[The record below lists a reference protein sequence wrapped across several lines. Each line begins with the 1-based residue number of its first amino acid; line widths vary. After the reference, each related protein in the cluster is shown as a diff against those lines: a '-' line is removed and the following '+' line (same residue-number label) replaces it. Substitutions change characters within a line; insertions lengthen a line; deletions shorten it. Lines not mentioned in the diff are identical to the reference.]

1 MWKIKRKNIIV
12 YVLVLPFSGVV
23 TPESFMEEQ
32 ESFENRQNGFFC
44 KTVEFCQLDMDK

>member
-1 MWKIKRKNIIV
+1 MWKIKIKNFIV
-12 YVLVLPFSGVV
+12 YILVLPFSGGV

-44 KTVEFCQLDMDK
+44 KTVEFYQLDMDK